1 MKKLLNIFTL
11 STNLSALIIGVPL
24 LVIMVPQSV
33 DFTQEQRNIIIYL
46 GSILGLL
53 LAIEYEIVQRIRY
66 RLTVNNELIEKREFK
81 EYIFMINSPLASAFH
96 MFLHFL
102 SGSIIVAVI
111 LFFTGSPTKSI
122 IIGLTDGVLIA
133 IFMGLVNMQLSIM
146 VFSKKLS
153 EYKISPEDF
162 ESIKKYLKRIPLGLR
177 FFITVNFLLI
187 FIVFISF
194 VVKHN
199 ILLYFILLVL
209 SFILSWIF
217 LLTIVQPIKSV
228 KDSIKKLFSEE
239 SYVGE
244 NISLYVND
252 EIGDLVIELNKSLK
266 RYEKF
271 IESLLNMADELSTI
285 TSQLA
290 ATGEEITASSQEIS
304 STVQEIA
311 HDMEEQSNNTKIA
324 KNDALKIKT
333 LSESVSSKINMA
345 QTASKKANDA
355 TTLGL
360 DKVDKTMTNFD
371 FIVLNVNKA
380 LEKIEFLQNR
390 SEQINEI
397 VEIIT
402 KISEQTDLLALNAAI
417 EAARVGEY
425 GKGFAVVAEEIR
437 DLAEQSA
444 SSTERI
450 SHLIDEIKD
459 DIKMTAELIKNQHN
473 NVSEGKKLM
482 DDTKN
487 EFQQISKAITLTVN
501 MIKEI
506 YYSSEE
512 QMELINKYIEK
523 ISNIAEL
530 SEKTSANTEEIAASI
545 QQQTASME
553 EILSNVQEVDN
564 KASILKSYKNKK

>member
-1 MKKLLNIFTL
+1 MKKLLNVFTL
-11 STNLSALIIGVPL
+11 STNLPALLIGVPL

-33 DFTQEQRNIIIYL
+33 EFTQVQRNIILYL
-46 GSILGLL
+46 GGILGLI

-66 RLTVNNELIEKREFK
+66 RLTINNGDIEKKELK
-81 EYIFMINSPLASAFH
+81 EYIFMINSPFASSIH
-96 MFLHFL
+96 MFLHFF
-102 SGSIIVAVI
+102 SGSLIVSVI
-111 LFFTGSPTKSI
+111 LFFTNSPIKSI
-122 IIGLTDGVLIA
+122 IIGFTDGFLIA
-133 IFMGLVNMQLSIM
+133 IFMGLVNMQLSIL

-153 EYKISPEDF
+153 EYKLSPDDF
-162 ESIKKYLKRIPLGLR
+162 DKIKKYLKRIPIGLR

-187 FIVFISF
+187 FIIFISF
-194 VVKHN
+194 VIKHN
-199 ILLYFILLVL
+199 IILYTILLVL
-209 SFILSWIF
+209 SFLLSWI
-217 LLTIVQPIKSV
+217 LLMSIVHPITNV
-228 KDSIKKLFSEE
+228 KESIKKLFSEE
-239 SYVGE
+239 GEAGE
-244 NISLYVND
+244 NISIYVND
-252 EIGDLVIELNKSLK
+252 EIGDLVSELNKSLK

-271 IESLLNMADELSTI
+271 IQTLLNIADELSTI

-402 KISEQTDLLALNAAI
+402 
-417 EAARVGEY
+417 
-425 GKGFAVVAEEIR
+425 
-437 DLAEQSA
+437 
-444 SSTERI
+444 
-450 SHLIDEIKD
+450 
-459 DIKMTAELIKNQHN
+459 
-473 NVSEGKKLM
+473 
-482 DDTKN
+482 
-487 EFQQISKAITLTVN
+487 
-501 MIKEI
+501 
-506 YYSSEE
+506 
-512 QMELINKYIEK
+512 
-523 ISNIAEL
+523 
-530 SEKTSANTEEIAASI
+530 
-545 QQQTASME
+545 
-553 EILSNVQEVDN
+553 
-564 KASILKSYKNKK
+564 